1 MEQDLMV
8 GVKVALKNKD
18 GNILLLRR
26 SERGYAPLAGQWDL
40 PGGRIDRGKTLFE
53 NLQREILEETGLRL
67 ESEPVLLAAQDIID
81 DSRHVVRLTY
91 SGRIDGNVIL
101 NEEHTAYRWFSK
113 EEMENLSEELDR
125 FTRQILHLI

>member
-1 MEQDLMV
+1 MERELMV
-8 GVKVALKNKD
+8 GVKAALKNKE
-18 GNILLLRR
+18 GKFLLLRR
-26 SERGYAPLAGQWDL
+26 SERKYAPLGGQWDL
-40 PGGRIDRGKTLFE
+40 PGGRIDRGSALLE
-53 NLQREILEETGLRL
+53 NLKREIMEETGLDL
-67 ESEPVLLAAQDIID
+67 QSEPTLIAAQDIID

-91 SGRIDGNVIL
+91 KGTIDGDVVL